1 MPKVPEEPAHKR
13 GDLMG
18 FEILIL
24 YILIGV
30 IVGVLSAINESFLT
44 FYLYGW
50 AATFVISGII
60 GYTWG

>member
-1 MPKVPEEPAHKR
+1 MS
-13 GDLMG
+13 

-30 IVGVLSAINESFLT
+30 LVGIISAANETFLT

-50 AATFVISGII
+50 AATFVTCGII
-60 GYTWG
+60 GYIWR